1 MIPPLPGAAQVLVAF
16 GTLLRQHDFD
26 VSIDQTMGFLR
37 ATELLGPAS
46 MESVH
51 RAAHAMFGP
60 APERRGEFDALFRA
74 HFHGEIVALR
84 ETSDEQN
91 EPTRLPADRI
101 DATVADGSSLES
113 GRAATR
119 DEAFFAR
126 RFDENAPES
135 LKRLTRGLEK
145 RLPRRHSFRRTPRR
159 RGVVVDLRRSLTS
172 ITRNDGDLPRPFYS
186 VRQTRSRRLVLLIDV
201 SGSMKQYT
209 DDYLRFAYTLKR
221 NARELAVF
229 TLGTRLT
236 CVSACLETPNQQVAL
251 ANVSAR
257 VPDWDGGTRLGPA
270 FAALLA
276 TPRYVNV
283 LRGAA
288 VLVLSDA
295 LETGDSKELQQSVRR
310 LRRLAWRLS
319 WATPLAADPAFRPET
334 AALKAILPDLDDLA
348 NGGDLASL
356 VSFVLTLSRRQRSAT
371 LPATRSSREP
381 HTTPAPR

>member
-1 MIPPLPGAAQVLVAF
+1 MASSLPGAADVLVAF

-26 VSIDQTMGFLR
+26 VSIDQTMGFLK

-46 MESVH
+46 MQSVY

-60 APERRGEFDALFRA
+60 SPERTGEFDALFRA
-74 HFHGEIVALR
+74 HFHGEAVALR
-84 ETSDEQN
+84 EASDEQ
-91 EPTRLPADRI
+91 EQPTQQLADRI
-101 DATVADGSSLES
+101 DATVAEGSALES
-113 GRAATR
+113 GRGAAR

-126 RFDENAPES
+126 RFGEAAPES
-135 LKRLTRGLEK
+135 LKRLTRELEK
-145 RLPRRHSFRRTPRR
+145 RLPRRRAFRRMPRR

-186 VRQTRSRRLVLLIDV
+186 VRQTRRRRLVLLIDV

-209 DDYLRFAYTLKR
+209 DDYLRFAYALKR
-221 NARELAVF
+221 KARELEVF

-236 CVSACLETPNQQVAL
+236 RVSACLETPNQQVAL

-270 FAALLA
+270 FSALLA
-276 TPRYVNV
+276 TPRHVNF

-295 LETGDSKELQQSVRR
+295 LETGDSKELQHAIHR

-319 WATPLAADPAFRPET
+319 WATPLAADPSFRPAT
-334 AALKAILPDLDDLA
+334 AALKAILPDLDDLV
-348 NGGDLASL
+348 NGGDIASL
-356 VSFVLTLSRRQRSAT
+356 ASFVLTLSHRAVRR
-371 LPATRSSREP
+371 PATRSSQAP